1 MESPIL
7 SDDKFINRLVYN
19 ENDYDIELD
28 DWAAPDANV
37 SRKMVAQIEHYLSD
51 DNLVKDTFLL
61 KHVRRNKMGYVNV
74 KLLTSFKK
82 MKHLTKDWRI
92 TAYALQHYS
101 SKLELNKEGNK
112 VRRKD
117 PVPESLLA
125 QVPSKFLLVW
135 NLSDVSPNSDTKV
148 PRPHSSTMETAIS
161 ILEPFGSIC
170 TVKVFRPGRELPP
183 EVQRNSYRYPELCSQ
198 ESFLVE
204 YEDLEGAGR
213 AYNQLSQ
220 LEGSVKV
227 ILIGKTLKKK
237 AGLDLVE
244 EKCNCKGVAIVNRRM
259 NQLQYRGDDSSAY
272 SSSESEVASPLHI
285 PHFSSGQVCSSPWN
299 SPRSSPRSSPRILR
313 TSLPAVPRASPLL
326 VSEVWRS
333 PDTSPELNRRN
344 HDNATN
350 IGNIQKPWAQRREI
364 SGVQASMLD
373 DSSIRQSRLGN
384 KRMGDTLPSGI
395 VRFPYGP
402 DGTRGF
408 HITKV
413 ERRLLYTLKI

>member
-1 MESPIL
+1 
-7 SDDKFINRLVYN
+7 
-19 ENDYDIELD
+19 
-28 DWAAPDANV
+28 
-37 SRKMVAQIEHYLSD
+37 
-51 DNLVKDTFLL
+51 
-61 KHVRRNKMGYVNV
+61 
-74 KLLTSFKK
+74 

-125 QVPSKFLLVW
+125 QVPSKFPLVW

-244 EKCNCKGVAIVNRRM
+244 EKCNCKGVAIVNRRID
-259 NQLQYRGDDSSAY
+259 RKS
-272 SSSESEVASPLHI
+272 V
-285 PHFSSGQVCSSPWN
+285 V
-299 SPRSSPRSSPRILR
+299 
-313 TSLPAVPRASPLL
+313 
-326 VSEVWRS
+326 
-333 PDTSPELNRRN
+333 
-344 HDNATN
+344 
-350 IGNIQKPWAQRREI
+350 
-364 SGVQASMLD
+364 
-373 DSSIRQSRLGN
+373 
-384 KRMGDTLPSGI
+384 
-395 VRFPYGP
+395 
-402 DGTRGF
+402 
-408 HITKV
+408 
-413 ERRLLYTLKI
+413 